1 MVTSILVFTALG
13 WNDVFI
19 LLLDYEV
26 LQAGATLFIPVSP
39 VASAH
44 THRQT
49 DRHTRI
55 SAAFPSLMF

>member
-1 MVTSILVFTALG
+1 MITSILVFTALG

-26 LQAGATLFIPVSP
+26 LQGRGDSLIFVSP